1 MKIKRA
7 FCINRKFEI
16 YYSNVEK
23 LDDNV
28 SIISYNSKN
37 NKQLKTKIETLLNS
51 KIFNYEIVDNY
62 TGIAVLCSDSKK
74 KLLEDWNKSIREKYY
89 KFINDKNNK
98 EFLEKQHNL
107 IEQGEVQQC

>member
-28 SIISYNSKN
+28 SVISYKSKN
-37 NKQLKTKIETLLNS
+37 NKQLKTKLETLRKC

-74 KLLEDWNKSIREKYY
+74 ELIENWNKYVREKYY
-89 KFINDKNNK
+89 NFINDKNNK
-98 EFLEKQHNL
+98 EFLEEQHKILEN
-107 IEQGEVQQC
+107 GEVQEC